1 MDTLIVYIDDAD
13 YAKRQLAPMLNGLEA
28 MHCIL
33 VGCPPQLNRHAG
45 QWLSKEARRRWRQEW
60 GESVLAEIA
69 RTLGEHGNKV
79 SSRVAHDQLL
89 NVTRQIRGQFATL
102 LQVQRA
108 LEAFLEDAHGNNDLL
123 ALGLDIP
130 AFHGRAR
137 CPNRDQQAVEQ
148 HLHQVVG

>member
-60 GESVLAEIA
+60 GESVLADIA

-89 NVTRQIRGQFATL
+89 NVTRQIRGQFA
-102 LQVQRA
+102 RA
-108 LEAFLEDAHGNNDLL
+108 RVFDARRPKIGHPLEPVTHDQPSDGAPSPWLVVGSAM
-123 ALGLDIP
+123 ALG
-130 AFHGRAR
+130 A
-137 CPNRDQQAVEQ
+137 AVSAVAE
-148 HLHQVVG
+148 